1 MKHLNKNMSKFLMV
15 LVVVLTSVYTYAQ
28 NNKHVGD
35 IKNNGQTPLKFSNN
49 GQATIVDDKQHV
61 DKLFFGDAPKEI
73 VAEGTKQVDNK
84 NSTLIEIN
92 AENLSH
98 LSNFGTSKSA
108 SQVES
113 LIIKVESPAGFD
125 AKLQFN
131 QLSLF
136 PNLNSI
142 LVLCTYNACDDNDR
156 NNSCVESKINA
167 MIEKRVMDKVE
178 LYYLMSVDN

>member
-49 GQATIVDDKQHV
+49 GQVTIVDDKQHV
-61 DKLFFGDAPKEI
+61 DKLFFGVAPKEI
-73 VAEGTKQVDNK
+73 VAEGTKQVDNE

-136 PNLNSI
+136 AEFKLQMQLFCFLKLIIIFDMESNSR
-142 LVLCTYNACDDNDR
+142 NAFWVGDL
-156 NNSCVESKINA
+156 SCMQSRKG
-167 MIEKRVMDKVE
+167 
-178 LYYLMSVDN
+178 LHH